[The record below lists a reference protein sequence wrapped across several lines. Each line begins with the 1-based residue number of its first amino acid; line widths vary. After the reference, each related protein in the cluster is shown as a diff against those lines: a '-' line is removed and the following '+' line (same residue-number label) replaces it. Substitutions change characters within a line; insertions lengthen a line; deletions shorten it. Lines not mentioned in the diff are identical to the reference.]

1 MSRFRSVAT
10 SLLLLVL
17 GLVSISGTLPRLA
30 ISGTLPHCLPT
41 SPDMAWVGLQLRLLT
56 VAPDCPSGSLA
67 TTGGLVEVAQVSL
80 ALSLSA
86 LLVGLISLVL
96 ALGGGLWLRRAFRRA
111 RTWLRTR
118 LSVIVV
124 ALAGGPR
131 PVRVP
136 VTAGVPRH
144 YAAQLQ
150 HPQVRRGPPS
160 CSC

>member
-17 GLVSISGTLPRLA
+17 GLANLSGTLPRLA

-41 SPDMAWVGLQLRLLT
+41 SPDMAWIGLQFRLLA
-56 VAPDCPSGSLA
+56 VDPNCGSGSLA
-67 TTGGLVEVAQVSL
+67 TTGGLVEVAQVTL

-86 LLVGLISLVL
+86 LLVGLVSLVL
-96 ALGGGLWLRRAFRRA
+96 ALGGGVWLRRAFRQA

-124 ALAGGPR
+124 ALSGGPR

-144 YAAQLQ
+144 HAAQVQ
-150 HPQVRRGPPS
+150 HPQLRRGPPS